1 MGVIQKG
8 ANAYKAFGLIQ
19 RDVKV
24 ADVISQ
30 DLLPGKK

>member
-8 ANAYKAFGLIQ
+8 ADAYKAFGLIQ
-19 RDVKV
+19 RNIKV
-24 ADVISQ
+24 SDVITQ